1 MDAQKVAAHFVAF
14 TFFLNRQRREPVLL
28 DEAGRFARQNWQAF
42 LPCASEDL
50 GKFLTGGPEEFSTPA
65 KLKLPRRR
73 ARRASRRQLAGAI

>member
-28 DEAGRFARQNWQAF
+28 DEAGRFARQNWQTF

-50 GKFLTGGPEEFSTPA
+50 GRFLTAGPEEFSTPV

-73 ARRASRRQLAGAI
+73 LRKASRRQLAGAI